1 MKAPN
6 GRPISDEAATV
17 AASTLAHDYVGWRML
32 QWLSAVARSRFDR
45 WSTDSRAPDS
55 FVGVASESM
64 IEVAFAVVHV

>member
-17 AASTLAHDYVGWRML
+17 AASTLAHDYVGWRIL
-32 QWLSAVARSRFDR
+32 QWLQRSLVPGSIGGRL
-45 WSTDSRAPDS
+45 TGAAPDS

-64 IEVAFAVVHV
+64 IEVAFVVVHV